1 MIQRISKR
9 FLSLLLVAVM
19 VLALVPAITLPAFAA
34 TSGTVTGLS
43 DTNIGLSFSGTA
55 NDAWSAT
62 GTTITGSVVSVGGTC
77 SDTDYNSTLTI
88 KNNKATKATLS
99 FNYAIE
105 QNNGTIKVNGTAVTA
120 NGSFSKELAAGKTI
134 TVYIKSGSTTATKI
148 AMTNVALVSD
158 ATATTTFVPA
168 ENGTYTVDG

>member
-19 VLALVPAITLPAFAA
+19 VLALLPVITLPAFAA

-43 DTNIGLSFSGTA
+43 DTNIGLSFSGDA
-55 NDAWSAT
+55 DDAWSAT

-77 SDTDYNSTLTI
+77 SDTHYNSTLTI

-105 QNNGTIKVNGTAVTA
+105 QNSGTITVDGSAVTT
-120 NGSFSKELAAGKTI
+120 NGSFSKELAAGSSI
-134 TVYIKSGSTTATKI
+134 TVKIKSGSTTATKI
-148 AMTNVALVSD
+148 TMTNVALVSD

-168 ENGTYTVDG
+168 ENGT

>member
-19 VLALVPAITLPAFAA
+19 VLALAPAITLPAFAA
-34 TSGTVTGLS
+34 TNGTVTGLS
-43 DTNIGLSFSGTA
+43 DSNIGLSFSGDA

-77 SDTDYNSTLTI
+77 SDTHYDSTLTI

-99 FNYAIE
+99 FIMPLRR
-105 QNNGTIKVNGTAVTA
+105 TAVR
-120 NGSFSKELAAGKTI
+120 SK
-134 TVYIKSGSTTATKI
+134 
-148 AMTNVALVSD
+148 
-158 ATATTTFVPA
+158 
-168 ENGTYTVDG
+168 